1 MSDSIKWWTPVFMLA
16 IAITHTGSLGREVI
30 VWDESTFIL
39 MAASV
44 LDGNL
49 PYVELTNIKP
59 PLLFFLLAG
68 AMWALGESL
77 FVVRLVG
84 NVCILASS
92 IAVFA
97 IARRSATPE
106 TAALAGLMFIAISA
120 TSVSQYTSTELPA
133 TALLMLAFWALLAG
147 NGALRTMAAAGILLS
162 LAVLTRLNLGIAA
175 AALGIWLLAGSF
187 RPSLNINRRGIVVF
201 VVAGLIPPA
210 LLTLLYWYAGAL
222 LELRVALIDLPLALP
237 AGETGLVA
245 SLRTHFY
252 SWYDKIRRE
261 PLIYGLFA
269 LATAAGMGYSAWSFW
284 RRKRDGTGIA
294 GADAELLWLM
304 SGAILLSFFLGS
316 SQPNHHYWLQLF
328 PFGALFCAIAFDRW
342 GQAWSNRQRLRA
354 VARRAGYAVALAC
367 WAGVLWATVPGA
379 VALAANPAH
388 IAANHYAQKAA
399 RAIAADRQPGDDI
412 WALRYHIILWY
423 LDLKSIIAPLAQPS
437 DAAKSYQTE
446 VLSKAGLIPSDYWE
460 RLIAA
465 RPTYIVTDITHT
477 DRVAW
482 YFDEAQ
488 ADAVRALLENHY
500 SVFYDD
506 GVIRIYKRRS
516 GT

>member
-1 MSDSIKWWTPVFMLA
+1 MSYSIKWWVPVYILA

-30 VWDESTFIL
+30 SWDESTFIL

-44 LDGNL
+44 RDGNL

-77 FVVRLVG
+77 LVVRLVG
-84 NVCILASS
+84 NLCILASA

-97 IARRSATPE
+97 IARRYSGPAP
-106 TAALAGLMFIAISA
+106 AALAGLMFIAISA
-120 TSVSQYTSTELPA
+120 TPVSQYTSTELPA
-133 TALLMLAFWALLAG
+133 TALLLLAFWALLAG
-147 NGALRTMAAAGILLS
+147 NGSLRTMATAGILLS
-162 LAVLTRLNLGIAA
+162 LAVLTRLNLGIAT

-187 RPSLNINRRGIVVF
+187 RSSLNLNRRGIAAF
-201 VVAGLIPPA
+201 VIAGLIPPA
-210 LLTLLYWYAGAL
+210 LLTLLYWYADAL

-237 AGETGLVA
+237 AGETGPVE

-252 SWYDKIRRE
+252 SWYGRMRRE

-269 LATAAGMGYSAWSFW
+269 LATATGMAYSAWSFW

-294 GADAELLWLM
+294 GAYTELLWLM
-304 SGAILLSFFLGS
+304 SGAILLSFLLGS

-328 PFGALFCAIAFDRW
+328 PFFALFCAIAFDRW
-342 GQAWSNRQRLRA
+342 GRAWANERRLRA
-354 VARRAGYAVALAC
+354 VTRRAGSAVALVC

-379 VALAANPAH
+379 VALATNPDQLAE
-388 IAANHYAQKAA
+388 NHYVRKAA

-423 LDLKSIIAPLAQPS
+423 LDMKSIIAPQAQPS
-437 DAAKSYQTE
+437 DVTKPYQTA
-446 VLSKAGLIPSDYWE
+446 VLSKAGLVPSDHWA

-465 RPTYIVTDITHT
+465 RPTYIVTDLTHT
-477 DRVAW
+477 DRVVW
-482 YFDEAQ
+482 YFDAAQ

-500 SVFYDD
+500 SIFYDD
-506 GVIRIYKRRS
+506 GAIRVYKRLG